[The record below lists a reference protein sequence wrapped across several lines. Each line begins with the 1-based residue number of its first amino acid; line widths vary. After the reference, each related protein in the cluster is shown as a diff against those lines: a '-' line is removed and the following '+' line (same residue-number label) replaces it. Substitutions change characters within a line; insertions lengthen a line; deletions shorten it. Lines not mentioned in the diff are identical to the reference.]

1 MRKCYKIRSLFGSY
15 IYDTITLEE
24 KTKVEKHIK
33 TCEKCAEDL
42 KTQQKTLEMIKMP
55 VSINDN
61 DLYLDEERFMR
72 NVYRRIALE
81 SIKRKSRQVT
91 LWKFVFQPALATAVV
106 VFVVAFSLVRFNNTD
121 LSEYDTAA
129 STITAL
135 PEVTELAKIKQIDVS
150 KKSKDNIDKTKLK
163 ILANR
168 SENIKKQSNS
178 IKLAKPDVLLAD
190 AIISNSRDW
199 LMNADLINYSLGE
212 PKKAL
217 SRYQMIIDHYPETDA
232 AKEAQKRIK
241 TIIDSEF
248 EHQEEEITLE
258 TGSNAGI

>member
-1 MRKCYKIRSLFGSY
+1 MMKCYKIRTLFGSY
-15 IYDTITLEE
+15 IYNTITSDE
-24 KTKVEKHIK
+24 KAEVDTHVK

-55 VSINDN
+55 VSINEN

-91 LWKFVFQPALATAVV
+91 LWKYVFQPAMATAVI
-106 VFVVAFSLVRFNNTD
+106 VFVVAFSIGRFNNIDSPENSIIPSTATTELPAITD
-121 LSEYDTAA
+121 L
-129 STITAL
+129 
-135 PEVTELAKIKQIDVS
+135 AKTKQNDVHKES
-150 KKSKDNIDKTKLK
+150 ANLNKTKLMTVAK
-163 ILANR
+163 RA
-168 SENIKKQSNS
+168 ENAKKQPVNV
-178 IKLAKPDVLLAD
+178 KLSKPDTLLAD

-212 PKKAL
+212 PRKAL
-217 SRYQMIIDHYPETDA
+217 SRYQMIIDHYPDTDA

-248 EHQEEEITLE
+248 EHQQEEITLE
-258 TGSNAGI
+258 TGSDSGI